1 MTVYL
6 DMIFLLNCLT
16 DAAALYVTG
25 RLSGLPLERKRV
37 LAASLLGGTYGALCA
52 LPGWGAAASLLP
64 QAAAAAGLV
73 RLAFGRR
80 EFGRE
85 LGRQQAVDEYAAY
98 HACCHAAG
106 EPGTHNTA
114 DRCGKHPLL

>member
-52 LPGWGAAASLLP
+52 LPYLAGGPWAALSYWVAGIPFDLVHCGGNFFLTLTLEGPLYRLLAGAR
-64 QAAAAAGLV
+64 GK
-73 RLAFGRR
+73 
-80 EFGRE
+80 
-85 LGRQQAVDEYAAY
+85 LGR
-98 HACCHAAG
+98 
-106 EPGTHNTA
+106 
-114 DRCGKHPLL
+114 